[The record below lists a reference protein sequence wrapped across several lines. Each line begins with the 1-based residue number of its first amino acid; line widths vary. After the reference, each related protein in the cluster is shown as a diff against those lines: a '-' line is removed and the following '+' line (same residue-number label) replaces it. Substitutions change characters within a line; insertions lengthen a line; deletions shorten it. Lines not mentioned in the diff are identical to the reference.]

1 MMTDPSTKMVLVVED
16 MDDIAGFVKTAL
28 EEMGLQAF
36 TANNPEKAIAFLEQY
51 QPDLIMLDIGLPGMT
66 GWQLL
71 DIINEWRK
79 AEKIRIVVA
88 TAYTDPANRLIG
100 KLQQVDAYLFKPYDF
115 SELRRTIYGL
125 LDMKAD

>member
-1 MMTDPSTKMVLVVED
+1 MTDVSSKMVLVVED
-16 MDDIAGFVKTAL
+16 MDDIAGFVKAAL
-28 EEMGLQAF
+28 EEMGLRAF

-51 QPDLIMLDIGLPGMT
+51 QPDLIMLDIGLPGMS

-79 AEKIRIVVA
+79 AEKIRIVIA

-100 KLQQVDAYLFKPYDF
+100 KLQHVDAYLFKPYDF
-115 SELRRTIYGL
+115 ADLRRTISGL
-125 LDMKAD
+125 LDVNSG